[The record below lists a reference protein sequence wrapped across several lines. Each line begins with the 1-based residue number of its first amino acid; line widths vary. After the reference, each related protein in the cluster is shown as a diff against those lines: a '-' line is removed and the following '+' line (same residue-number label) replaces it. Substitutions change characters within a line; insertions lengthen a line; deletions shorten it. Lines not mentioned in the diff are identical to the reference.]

1 MQRIRGHLEKI
12 HMSQLS
18 HPSAAFAGAS
28 HSAMQVA
35 PLLMGAS
42 VLTAKQR
49 FISMDSLSHFDKL
62 PDSAHVRLGVVMA
75 LFACSAPTVWRRVK
89 AGHLPAPVR
98 KLPGTRIAAWRVGD
112 LRATLKSV

>member
-1 MQRIRGHLEKI
+1 MSHL
-12 HMSQLS
+12 SY
-18 HPSAAFAGAS
+18 PNAALACAS
-28 HSAMQVA
+28 HSAMQIA
-35 PLLMGAS
+35 PPFVGAS

-98 KLPGTRIAAWRVGD
+98 KQPGTRIAAWRVGD